1 MNNYLTKSC
10 VWAIA
15 LLVFLSGGLVK
26 GNEVSVSK
34 LVDEFGLPSTM
45 RGFSDKKAWTKRFK
59 WVNMKMIF
67 YHSNVFYGQLEDG
80 LDGIL
85 YSSYP
90 EKGYEPV
97 SVAVISPDADGTLI
111 WHLPSLALLEIRMY
125 ELLDVEYDLVDRQ

>member
-1 MNNYLTKSC
+1 
-10 VWAIA
+10 
-15 LLVFLSGGLVK
+15 
-26 GNEVSVSK
+26 
-34 LVDEFGLPSTM
+34 
-45 RGFSDKKAWTKRFK
+45 
-59 WVNMKMIF
+59 MIF

-111 WHLPSLALLEIRMY
+111 WHLPSLVLLEIRMH